1 MNMRDWAKREIEI
14 ATKREDA
21 DNDELDYRRA
31 CFESAYKAFECLLE
45 DDHSGMSIKV
55 TQSILNR
62 LINHK
67 VLTPIEDTPDIW
79 GHPDRDSR
87 KDAVSYQCN
96 RMTSLFKDVYNDGTI
111 KYTDV
116 DRVRIY
122 SADDPSSCPW
132 YNGFIANI
140 IDEKFP
146 ISMPYFPDTK
156 LYRVY
161 VREYLSDPKNGDLDT
176 IGVLYVITP
185 DGEHVDINRFFTES
199 GPTLVEISSEEYAD
213 IVSRSQHVK

>member
-79 GHPDRDSR
+79 AILIEILE
-87 KDAVSYQCN
+87 K
-96 RMTSLFKDVYNDGTI
+96 TLFHIN
-111 KYTDV
+111 
-116 DRVRIY
+116 
-122 SADDPSSCPW
+122 
-132 YNGFIANI
+132 
-140 IDEKFP
+140 
-146 ISMPYFPDTK
+146 
-156 LYRVY
+156 
-161 VREYLSDPKNGDLDT
+161 
-176 IGVLYVITP
+176 VI
-185 DGEHVDINRFFTES
+185 E
-199 GPTLVEISSEEYAD
+199 
-213 IVSRSQHVK
+213 